1 MCSSPPKVELVQ
13 RWRGVN
19 SLNGAPCSHHPALG
33 AKGSAIS
40 YHEDMPSP
48 ELADRAL
55 VDADAAESSAYE
67 STFSRAVELAV
78 EERHKRPL
86 VERGGMGAEVLVVG
100 SERHGISSSLYGG
113 RGDDDV
119 RDGLR
124 HRSRVWPASG
134 ALEGLPEF
142 GRHATKSRDVKGYRR
157 RKLAAALAAGAMLLA
172 LSTLAAAPLPR
183 CANFCSNRGF
193 CDGDAC
199 ICYPGFA
206 GDDCSERSGAR
217 TKGGAPVAALQPA
230 AVPVPE
236 PNATVEATNATVDA
250 DAANASAI
258 PASVQMLV
266 QLDAPAPPL
275 DGAHQTTRQSAGGS
289 AGGGEGRRGEYP
301 K

>member
-124 HRSRVWPASG
+124 HRSRVWPASFRC
-134 ALEGLPEF
+134 AEGPL
-142 GRHATKSRDVKGYRR
+142 GRGRR
-157 RKLAAALAAGAMLLA
+157 RRDGVGPARHGHGDGPPAITAGAVRPRSPSATGRQQRRCARTALLA
-172 LSTLAAAPLPR
+172 SVRPSPRAIRTVSLAQRP
-183 CANFCSNRGF
+183 
-193 CDGDAC
+193 
-199 ICYPGFA
+199 
-206 GDDCSERSGAR
+206 
-217 TKGGAPVAALQPA
+217 
-230 AVPVPE
+230 
-236 PNATVEATNATVDA
+236 
-250 DAANASAI
+250 ASAAWRVEYDARRRFA
-258 PASVQMLV
+258 ASARSRWQRRRS
-266 QLDAPAPPL
+266 
-275 DGAHQTTRQSAGGS
+275 TTR
-289 AGGGEGRRGEYP
+289 
-301 K
+301 